1 MQAVVLLLIMLV
13 GCATTSLNQAELV
26 KVQTQILNTSDK
38 DAVFSTAVN
47 VLQDR
52 GFLVDDANTEL
63 GFVSAYKDVTL
74 EGGQAVLAVGF
85 LGGDRVTYVA
95 KLNVSKR
102 DTTCHVRLTFNS
114 TVKDLNGRATR
125 TDLVREADPY
135 NQFFA
140 ALRQA
145 LGIE

>member
-1 MQAVVLLLIMLV
+1 MQAVVLLSIMLV
-13 GCATTSLNQAELV
+13 GCATTSLNQAELA

-47 VLQDR
+47 VLQDW
-52 GFLVDDANTEL
+52 GYMVEDANTEL
-63 GFVSAYKDVTL
+63 GFVSASKDVTL
-74 EGGQAVLAVGF
+74 EGGQAVLAAGL
-85 LGGDRVTYVA
+85 LGVDGVTHVA

-114 TVKDLNGRATR
+114 IFKDINGRATK
-125 TDLVREADPY
+125 TSPVREADPY
-135 NQFFA
+135 NQFFT

-145 LGIE
+145 LGI